1 MKLIS
6 VKVLGNNF
14 RNLTANY
21 LYKFN
26 LSTSLDRLST
36 KCFTGLNGSGK
47 SNMLELI
54 SEIFFFLDY
63 YNLSE
68 KKSLQKGLSKF
79 GFEIEYLLPMIE
91 CDREML
97 YEEIVKEKLMHIKI
111 KKPLDNSE
119 YLEFSL
125 KPYSYENNRFKVVNK
140 PIHLLL
146 PKNIIAY
153 TSGQN
158 ELLSNPFYKMKF
170 HYFEDV
176 LKNKEHSEVINRMF
190 LVDESNY
197 FNIFISNFLLGNK
210 EKLTVIK
217 KASKIEEL
225 KSFRITINLHNN
237 RNEEIYF
244 IEEIKEIIEK
254 LKSCSTCWDIQEVYK
269 SKTKKQ
275 YIFDFLVD
283 SNIKKA
289 FEFYFDTSFDLF
301 KALYK
306 LELLN
311 LNLYS
316 KKTRDLVLDAQKWL
330 NISDE
335 ILELD
340 PDEKIFRI
348 EKIMIEKNDA
358 NGNLKAINY
367 KSLSDG
373 EHQFNEVVGTMMLI
387 DNQGSLIL
395 MDEPDTHL
403 NPKWRA
409 KLIQLFNDMSATK
422 YKFNKI
428 SEVLNAEVIITTH
441 SPFAISDSYT
451 EDVYIFEKDN
461 EKTYFKNPNIKTYG
475 ASVGVILENIFGRDK
490 TISDLSNSEM
500 DIIKNKTKSL
510 NEIYKGKKDLNKFGE
525 SIEKFDAISY
535 LFTKEDELNDKKNK
549 KK

>member
-14 RNLTANY
+14 RNLAANY

-68 KKSLQKGLSKF
+68 KKSIQKGLSEF

-97 YEEIVKEKLMHIKI
+97 YGELVKEKWMHIKI
-111 KKPLDNSE
+111 KKPLDSPE

-125 KPYSYENNRFKVVNK
+125 KPYSYEVNRFKVVKNG
-140 PIHLLL
+140 IHLLL

-170 HYFEDV
+170 HYFQNV
-176 LKNKEHSEVINRMF
+176 LKKKEHNEIIDRML
-190 LVDESNY
+190 LVDDVNY
-197 FNIFISNFLLGNK
+197 FNIFISNLLLG
-210 EKLTVIK
+210 EKKKLEIIS
-217 KASKIEEL
+217 KASKIKKL
-225 KSFRITINLHNN
+225 KSFRMTINLQDRSNKD
-237 RNEEIYF
+237 IIF
-244 IEEIKEIIEK
+244 TDEIKLIIEK
-254 LKSCSTCWDIQEVYK
+254 LKRCSTCWDIQSVYQ
-269 SKTKKQ
+269 SKKKKQ
-275 YIFDFLVD
+275 CILDFLVD
-283 SNIKKA
+283 SNTKKA
-289 FEFYFDTSFDLF
+289 FEFHFKTAFELF
-301 KALYK
+301 KTLYK
-306 LELLN
+306 LEMLN
-311 LNLYS
+311 LHLYPQ
-316 KKTRDLVLDAQKWL
+316 KIIGLVLEGPKWL

-335 ILELD
+335 IPKIN
-340 PDEKIFRI
+340 PDDKIFRI
-348 EKIMIEKNDA
+348 EKVMIEKYEEDNT
-358 NGNLKAINY
+358 KIINY

-373 EHQFNEVVGTMMLI
+373 EHQFNEVIGTLMLL

-422 YKFNKI
+422 YKYNKI
-428 SEVLNAEVIITTH
+428 TEVLNAEVIITTH

-500 DIIKNKTKSL
+500 DIIKNKTKNL
-510 NEIYKGKKDLNKFGE
+510 DEIYKGKEDLNKFGE

-535 LFTKEDELNDKKNK
+535 LFTKEDELNNKKNK
-549 KK
+549 KE